1 MTGLSKPAAAL
12 VALRGGA
19 LPAPRVPLGPVHG
32 PVTTGKA
39 LAHLSPPGAAPALT
53 AAPLPGPA
61 TPSPRAAPWSALV
74 SAGLHAGAALALV
87 ATPVWLDAGAAGE
100 AGLDSLSRPAPPA
113 VQVTLMTPADLVP
126 DLAPEV
132 PAVAPDTLPESLTE
146 TAPEMPEVALAAET
160 PPPPADAPL
169 LRPDLPQAD
178 APPADDGAF
187 SAPPPPPKPVEKVA
201 DKPVEKKAKKK
212 KRPAAPQ
219 PEAATKA
226 AGTGGGAASGAAGKA
241 ADAGAGAASETDLKT
256 AWGGKIRSRI
266 EARKSTPRSAAG
278 ATGTVKVQL
287 VVARSGKLLSASVVA
302 SSGHAALDQAALAA
316 VRAAGRFPAAPKGLA
331 KDSYSFTLPM
341 RYN

>member
-19 LPAPRVPLGPVHG
+19 LPAPRVPLGPVPG
-32 PVTTGKA
+32 PVTTGKT
-39 LAHLSPPGAAPALT
+39 LGHLSPPGAAPALT
-53 AAPLPGPA
+53 AAPLPGLA

-126 DLAPEV
+126 DIAPEV
-132 PAVAPDTLPESLTE
+132 PAVTPETLPEAQTD

-160 PPPPADAPL
+160 PLPPAETPI

-178 APPADDGAF
+178 APPANDGAF
-187 SAPPPPPKPVEKVA
+187 SAPPPLPKPAEKLA
-201 DKPVEKKAKKK
+201 NKPVEKKAKKK

-219 PEAATKA
+219 PEAATRA
-226 AGTGGGAASGAAGKA
+226 AGTGGGAVSGDAGQA